1 MPMFV
6 RVGEDC
12 HPSRWKRTPILE
24 DLLQDFNS
32 YQAFTKS
39 KARYNEDVILS
50 SACYDDPTQPYVADL
65 WLPYAYPAFALCEE
79 AGEVAG
85 KIAKFI
91 RKTEGDGV
99 TTEKIKQLRMDVAK
113 ELGDV
118 MYQLSEVARQFNW
131 TLQEIVDMNVAKLD
145 DREAR
150 GVLVGEGDNR

>member
-1 MPMFV
+1 
-6 RVGEDC
+6 
-12 HPSRWKRTPILE
+12 
-24 DLLQDFNS
+24 LQNFND

-39 KARYNEDVILS
+39 KAVYNESVVLS
-50 SACYDDPTQPYVADL
+50 AACYDDVDHPYVADM

-91 RKTEGDGV
+91 RKSEGNGV
-99 TTEKIKQLRMDVAK
+99 TTEGIKQLRLDVAK

-118 MYQLSEVARQFNW
+118 MYQVSEVARQFNW
-131 TLQEIVDMNVAKLD
+131 NLQEIVDMNVEKLD
-145 DREAR
+145 DRQAR